1 MAKTMPARLLVV
13 DQDTRYGEWLKHH
26 LGVLCPESP
35 VSVLQLTDFSRW
47 SEELSGRD
55 CDVLMLAASFGS
67 SPEDPQAQGLELLRQ
82 LREKPHFPAVIAV
95 AEDGNELTAVRAL
108 QLGAVDYLPK
118 RLLTP
123 ERLKTSVRLAL
134 RMIEKRVARRI
145 ASLAYT
151 SDGESRSVVLPV
163 KLAVATDAADAADAK
178 AAGALRPPVDVD
190 RQSGASSPAQASG
203 QTEAGDSADARDSTD
218 ATNSKDSK
226 RGIVANGDS
235 ADTNHSETNRALD
248 TKRREEAGGSA
259 DLKHRP
265 DAGSPADT
273 KGNADAGNSADAK
286 RKADAG
292 ASADN
297 KRGVD
302 TDSSAE
308 ISRNVDMRSFAD
320 SKGSADAGHSA
331 DSKRRSESTNAA
343 DAKGTAEPAQSTKQS
358 TESLTPLPAAKAPGG
373 EFMPA
378 NFIPGYTIHATI
390 GESEKAA
397 VYVATSAALNENV
410 ALKVS
415 KTLRDE
421 VAGRQFLEREYTA
434 IVAIRDPS
442 VVQIYDYGVHAGY
455 EYLVM
460 EYLPRG
466 DLKARMQ
473 QPLTEQE
480 ALRYVAQIAAA
491 LQVVHHAG
499 LLHRDLKPPNVML
512 RENGDVA
519 LIDFGLARALD
530 GSTPSTRTG
539 VLRGSPY
546 YMSPEQAMGEILDA
560 RSDFYSLGIMYYE
573 MLTGKKPYTGGSAM
587 DVLQQHVN
595 APLPMLPKSLVQH
608 EPLLLKLL
616 AKSREDR
623 FASAE
628 DILVAIAARRE
639 IERAAARPSIQVES
653 SAA

>member
-1 MAKTMPARLLVV
+1 MMAKTMPARLLVV
-13 DQDTRYGEWLKHH
+13 DQDVRYGEWLKHH
-26 LGVLCPESP
+26 LGVLCPEST
-35 VSVLQLTDFSRW
+35 VSALNLSDFERW

-55 CDVLMLAASFGS
+55 YDVLMLAAPFGS
-67 SPEDPQAQGLELLRQ
+67 SPEDPQARGLELLRQ
-82 LREKPHFPAVIAV
+82 LREKAHFPAVIAV

-123 ERLKTSVRLAL
+123 ERLKTAVRLAL
-134 RMIEKRVARRI
+134 RMIEKRVARRL
-145 ASLAYT
+145 ANLAY
-151 SDGESRSVVLPV
+151 
-163 KLAVATDAADAADAK
+163 
-178 AAGALRPPVDVD
+178 
-190 RQSGASSPAQASG
+190 
-203 QTEAGDSADARDSTD
+203 AGD
-218 ATNSKDSK
+218 
-226 RGIVANGDS
+226 
-235 ADTNHSETNRALD
+235 
-248 TKRREEAGGSA
+248 
-259 DLKHRP
+259 
-265 DAGSPADT
+265 
-273 KGNADAGNSADAK
+273 
-286 RKADAG
+286 
-292 ASADN
+292 
-297 KRGVD
+297 
-302 TDSSAE
+302 
-308 ISRNVDMRSFAD
+308 
-320 SKGSADAGHSA
+320 
-331 DSKRRSESTNAA
+331 A
-343 DAKGTAEPAQSTKQS
+343 DAKGPTGAEASSASKGPSWTTGRSGRKVAADASGAADAQGRADAEGPAYRKGAADVKGPL
-358 TESLTPLPAAKAPGG
+358 ESRGLDVEGATDANSPADARGPTDAESPADAEGPADVAPARQPTDSSTPLPAATAPGG
-373 EFMPA
+373 EFMSA

-397 VYVATSAALNENV
+397 VYVATSAALGENV

-421 VAGRQFLEREYTA
+421 AAGRQFLEREYTA
-434 IVAIRDPS
+434 ILAIRHPS
-442 VVQIYDYGVHAGY
+442 VVQIHDYGVHAGY

-473 QPLTEQE
+473 QVVTEQE
-480 ALRYVAQIAAA
+480 AVRFVAQIAAA
-491 LQVVHHAG
+491 LQVVHLAG

-546 YMSPEQAMGEILDA
+546 YMSPEQALGEVLDA

-595 APLPMLPKSLVQH
+595 APLPMLPKSLAHH
-608 EPLLLKLL
+608 EPVLLKLM

-623 FASAE
+623 FATAGE
-628 DILVAIAARRE
+628 ILDAMNARRE
-639 IERAAARPSIQVES
+639 VIQSGGRDSLQVES

>member
-1 MAKTMPARLLVV
+1 MMAKTIPARLLVV

-35 VSVLQLTDFSRW
+35 VSVLQLTDFERW

-123 ERLKTSVRLAL
+123 ERLKTSVKLAL

-151 SDGESRSVVLPV
+151 NDAEIKSVIRPV
-163 KLAVATDAADAADAK
+163 KLAVATDAADAKAAEALRSPVNVAGSSGAYSSPRADAVSAADTQDRAAAANSAEPDRPRSTAKSK
-178 AAGALRPPVDVD
+178 ASA
-190 RQSGASSPAQASG
+190 
-203 QTEAGDSADARDSTD
+203 EAGSA
-218 ATNSKDSK
+218 
-226 RGIVANGDS
+226 G
-235 ADTNHSETNRALD
+235 
-248 TKRREEAGGSA
+248 
-259 DLKHRP
+259 
-265 DAGSPADT
+265 DAGSAADSQ
-273 KGNADAGNSADAK
+273 SAK
-286 RKADAG
+286 QPADAG
-292 ASADN
+292 A
-297 KRGVD
+297 
-302 TDSSAE
+302 
-308 ISRNVDMRSFAD
+308 
-320 SKGSADAGHSA
+320 
-331 DSKRRSESTNAA
+331 
-343 DAKGTAEPAQSTKQS
+343 
-358 TESLTPLPAAKAPGG
+358 PLPAAKVPGG

-397 VYVATSAALNENV
+397 VYVATSAARNENV

-421 VAGRQFLEREYTA
+421 AAGRQFLEREYTA

-473 QPLTEQE
+473 QALTEQE

-530 GSTPSTRTG
+530 GSSASTRTG

-546 YMSPEQAMGEILDA
+546 YMSPEQALGEVLDA

-595 APLPMLPKSLVQH
+595 APLPMLPKALIQY

-623 FASAE
+623 FATAE
-628 DILVAIAARRE
+628 EILAAIAARRE
-639 IERAAARPSIQVES
+639 SERAAELESAQVES
-653 SAA
+653 AA

>member
-35 VSVLQLTDFSRW
+35 VSVLQLTDFERW

-178 AAGALRPPVDVD
+178 AAEALRPPADVAE
-190 RQSGASSPAQASG
+190 ASSAA
-203 QTEAGDSADARDSTD
+203 ADA
-218 ATNSKDSK
+218 
-226 RGIVANGDS
+226 
-235 ADTNHSETNRALD
+235 NHSETNGALD
-248 TKRREEAGGSA
+248 ARRREESGRSA
-259 DLKHRP
+259 DPKRRT
-265 DAGSPADT
+265 DAS
-273 KGNADAGNSADAK
+273 NSADAK
-286 RKADAG
+286 R
-292 ASADN
+292 N
-297 KRGVD
+297 VD
-302 TDSSAE
+302 TGSPADIKRNADVSNSAANIKRNLDAESSAE

-320 SKGSADAGHSA
+320 SKRGADVSTSA
-331 DSKRRSESTNAA
+331 DSKHGSEATTDAKSRTAADPVRKESRRSTNSKASPAA
-343 DAKGTAEPAQSTKQS
+343 DSAAEAKDTAEPGGQSTEEPAA
-358 TESLTPLPAAKAPGG
+358 ESLTPLPSAKAPGG

-378 NFIPGYTIHATI
+378 NFIPGYTIHAAI

-421 VAGRQFLEREYTA
+421 AAGRQFLEREYTA

-473 QPLTEQE
+473 QLLTEQE

-546 YMSPEQAMGEILDA
+546 YMSPEQAMGEVLDA

>member
-35 VSVLQLTDFSRW
+35 VSVLQLTDFERW

-82 LREKPHFPAVIAV
+82 LRERPHFPAVIAV
-95 AEDGNELTAVRAL
+95 AEEGNELTAVRAL

-123 ERLKTSVRLAL
+123 DRLKTSVRLAL

-145 ASLAYT
+145 ASLAFS
-151 SDGESRSVVLPV
+151 SDAQSTSVVLPG

-178 AAGALRPPVDVD
+178 AAEALRGPLKVAGSSGTNKREKSSVTDITD
-190 RQSGASSPAQASG
+190 RADA
-203 QTEAGDSADARDSTD
+203 AGSADARERATAAGSTD
-218 ATNSKDSK
+218 A
-226 RGIVANGDS
+226 RES
-235 ADTNHSETNRALD
+235 AAAAGSTDAQERAA
-248 TKRREEAGGSA
+248 AGGSA
-259 DLKHRP
+259 DIQEQ
-265 DAGSPADT
+265 AA
-273 KGNADAGNSADAK
+273 AA
-286 RKADAG
+286 
-292 ASADN
+292 
-297 KRGVD
+297 
-302 TDSSAE
+302 
-308 ISRNVDMRSFAD
+308 
-320 SKGSADAGHSA
+320 GSADTREQAAGGAAEAGKPRSSA
-331 DSKRRSESTNAA
+331 KPRVTSEASRAGDNGSGASSAPDGRSA
-343 DAKGTAEPAQSTKQS
+343 KQS
-358 TESLTPLPAAKAPGG
+358 PESAAPLPAAKVPGG

-397 VYVATSAALNENV
+397 VYVATSAALGENV

-421 VAGRQFLEREYTA
+421 AAGRQFLEREYTA

-442 VVQIYDYGVHAGY
+442 VVQIYDYGIHAGY

-473 QPLTEQE
+473 QALTDQE

-530 GSTPSTRTG
+530 GSSASTRTG

-546 YMSPEQAMGEILDA
+546 YMSPEQALGEVLDA

-595 APLPMLPKSLVQH
+595 APLPMLPKALVEH
-608 EPLLLKLL
+608 EPLLLKLM

-623 FASAE
+623 FATAE
-628 DILVAIAARRE
+628 DVLAAIAARRE
-639 IERAAARPSIQVES
+639 VERAAERESDVES

>member
-13 DQDTRYGEWLKHH
+13 DRDVRYGEWLKHH
-26 LGVLCPESP
+26 LGVLCPQST
-35 VSVLQLTDFSRW
+35 VSALNLNDFERW

-55 CDVLMLAASFGS
+55 CDVLLLAAPFGS

-82 LREKPHFPAVIAV
+82 LREKQQLPAVIAV

-145 ASLAYT
+145 ANLAYT
-151 SDGESRSVVLPV
+151 GDAAARSVVLEASNNRGSA
-163 KLAVATDAADAADAK
+163 AVDTGVAGATGANRAADIQGGATNIRDPADGNRAAD
-178 AAGALRPPVDVD
+178 
-190 RQSGASSPAQASG
+190 SPG
-203 QTEAGDSADARDSTD
+203 
-218 ATNSKDSK
+218 
-226 RGIVANGDS
+226 
-235 ADTNHSETNRALD
+235 
-248 TKRREEAGGSA
+248 
-259 DLKHRP
+259 
-265 DAGSPADT
+265 
-273 KGNADAGNSADAK
+273 
-286 RKADAG
+286 
-292 ASADN
+292 
-297 KRGVD
+297 
-302 TDSSAE
+302 
-308 ISRNVDMRSFAD
+308 
-320 SKGSADAGHSA
+320 
-331 DSKRRSESTNAA
+331 
-343 DAKGTAEPAQSTKQS
+343 QS
-358 TESLTPLPAAKAPGG
+358 TESAAPVPAARAPGG

-397 VYVATSAALNENV
+397 VYVATSATRSENV

-421 VAGRQFLEREYTA
+421 AAGRQFLEREYTA
-434 IVAIRDPS
+434 ILAIRHPS
-442 VVQIYDYGVHAGY
+442 VVQIHDYGVHAGY

-473 QPLTEQE
+473 QGVTEQE
-480 ALRYVAQIAAA
+480 ALRFVSQIAAA
-491 LQVVHHAG
+491 LEVVHNAG

-546 YMSPEQAMGEILDA
+546 YMSPEQALGEVLDA

-595 APLPMLPKSLVQH
+595 APPPMLPKALAHH
-608 EPLLLKLL
+608 EPVLLKLM

-623 FASAE
+623 FATAGE
-628 DILVAIAARRE
+628 ILAALADRRE
-639 IERAAARPSIQVES
+639 LMQSAGRDSAQAQS

>member
-35 VSVLQLTDFSRW
+35 VSVLQLTDFERW

-95 AEDGNELTAVRAL
+95 AENGNELTAVRAL

-151 SDGESRSVVLPV
+151 NDPESRSVVLPV

-178 AAGALRPPVDVD
+178 AAEALRKVAAAANGPPESSD
-190 RQSGASSPAQASG
+190 QSDASG
-203 QTEAGDSADARDSTD
+203 
-218 ATNSKDSK
+218 
-226 RGIVANGDS
+226 
-235 ADTNHSETNRALD
+235 
-248 TKRREEAGGSA
+248 
-259 DLKHRP
+259 
-265 DAGSPADT
+265 
-273 KGNADAGNSADAK
+273 SADAK
-286 RKADAG
+286 KSPAEASAARNNEGSKAPAEATGG
-292 ASADN
+292 ASA
-297 KRGVD
+297 KRR
-302 TDSSAE
+302 TDSKASAE
-308 ISRNVDMRSFAD
+308 AD
-320 SKGSADAGHSA
+320 SAAKAIGSPDAA
-331 DSKRRSESTNAA
+331 LAA
-343 DAKGTAEPAQSTKQS
+343 KHANPE
-358 TESLTPLPAAKAPGG
+358 LLPAAKAPGG

-397 VYVATSAALNENV
+397 VYVATSVALNENV

-421 VAGRQFLEREYTA
+421 AAGRQFLEREYTA

-442 VVQIYDYGVHAGY
+442 VVQIHDYGVHAGY

-466 DLKARMQ
+466 DLKTRMQ
-473 QPLTEQE
+473 QGLTELE

-530 GSTPSTRTG
+530 GSTPMTRTG

-546 YMSPEQAMGEILDA
+546 YMSPEQALGEVLDA

-587 DVLQQHVN
+587 DVLQQQVN
-595 APLPMLPKSLVQH
+595 APVPMLPKALLQH
-608 EPLLLKLL
+608 EPLLLKLM

-628 DILVAIAARRE
+628 DILVAIAAQRE
-639 IERAAARPSIQVES
+639 AERIAARNQVQS